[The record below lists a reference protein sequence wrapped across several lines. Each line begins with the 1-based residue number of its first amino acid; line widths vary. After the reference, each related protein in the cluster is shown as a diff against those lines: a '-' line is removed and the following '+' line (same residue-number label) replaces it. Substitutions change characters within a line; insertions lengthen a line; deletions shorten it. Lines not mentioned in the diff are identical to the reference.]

1 MPTVQAASPHHD
13 LLILYILGL
22 ALIQMAFGV
31 TKSERVLPKM
41 CGLADS
47 LGAILASLV
56 ALLIDRSSSHG
67 YMSGLIIVM
76 ISSINLI
83 NLYHYK
89 PEKIKSEKNVISLPH
104 TLLTDEEILKLPLI
118 PR

>member
-1 MPTVQAASPHHD
+1 MPIVQAASPHHD
-13 LLILYILGL
+13 LLILYILGI

-76 ISSINLI
+76 ISCINLI

-89 PEKIKSEKNVISLPH
+89 PEKIK
-104 TLLTDEEILKLPLI
+104 D
-118 PR
+118 

>member
-1 MPTVQAASPHHD
+1 
-13 LLILYILGL
+13 
-22 ALIQMAFGV
+22 MAFGV

-67 YMSGLIIVM
+67 YMSGLIIMM
-76 ISSINLI
+76 ISCINLI

-89 PEKIKSEKNVISLPH
+89 PEKIEDYKKVISLPH